1 MRTALPAIWLLAA
14 LVLPGLAGAPA
25 RAAEPLVCFTPGQD
39 CTGLIVQQIQAA
51 RHSILVQAYSFTSVS
66 ILSALKAAHARGID
80 VEVIVDKS
88 SARIS
93 KSGSRYSA
101 ATYLSNAGIP
111 VWVDTKVAIA
121 HNKVMVIDGARVITG
136 SFNFTAAAQK
146 SNAENLL
153 VIDDGALAA
162 EYKANWER
170 RRAVSV
176 RYIEPLPAGPVAE
189 E

>member
-1 MRTALPAIWLLAA
+1 M
-14 LVLPGLAGAPA
+14 
-25 RAAEPLVCFTPGQD
+25 
-39 CTGLIVQQIQAA
+39 
-51 RHSILVQAYSFTSVS
+51 
-66 ILSALKAAHARGID
+66 
-80 VEVIVDKS
+80 
-88 SARIS
+88 
-93 KSGSRYSA
+93 
-101 ATYLSNAGIP
+101 
-111 VWVDTKVAIA
+111 DTKVAIA

-176 RYIEPLPAGPVAE
+176 RYTEPLPAGPVAE